1 MATKTLKSR
10 IKMKRDTSANWTKND
25 PILLNG
31 EIIIVDTEAGETRYK
46 IGDGTKKYSQL
57 PFQDEIIKG
66 AINNKQDKITA
77 TGILKGDGNGNITA
91 ATANTDYLPVS
102 NPVLKGNPTAP
113 TPTTDTSIANKK
125 YVDDSISDAGFVE
138 GEQAVYGGTQPC
150 YTKQAELFDGSSC
163 YIKIGGSADSD
174 EYREVDTSETGIY
187 LRRDNATSYGEN
199 YTQVSLSGAYTQL
212 RYVNAG
218 DEYQQT
224 SMTMGN
230 SSLEIEAEETINGS
244 ATNINYSKITIIPT
258 GIGIKTPSLNLT
270 NVTATTGCPTPTV
283 NTSIANKQYV
293 DDALGNIVQVRTV
306 SLPTSSWTENDGYY
320 SQKFVF
326 TGGSGN
332 SKVDFQVD
340 SASYSI
346 LKDSGT
352 YLLQPVN
359 ESGLFYAYAYG
370 GKPNA
375 DLSIQI
381 SFMGAQVI

>member
-125 YVDDSISDAGFVE
+125 YVDD
-138 GEQAVYGGTQPC
+138 
-150 YTKQAELFDGSSC
+150 
-163 YIKIGGSADSD
+163 
-174 EYREVDTSETGIY
+174 
-187 LRRDNATSYGEN
+187 
-199 YTQVSLSGAYTQL
+199 
-212 RYVNAG
+212 
-218 DEYQQT
+218 
-224 SMTMGN
+224 
-230 SSLEIEAEETINGS
+230 
-244 ATNINYSKITIIPT
+244 
-258 GIGIKTPSLNLT
+258 
-270 NVTATTGCPTPTV
+270 
-283 NTSIANKQYV
+283 
-293 DDALGNIVQVRTV
+293 ALGNIVQVRTV

-326 TGGSGN
+326 TGGSSN

-340 SASYSI
+340 STSYSI
-346 LKDSGT
+346 LKASGT
-352 YLLQPVN
+352 YLLQSVN